1 MGEYKKYL
9 TTIYTC
15 NAADGIGKL
24 ALLFSTLQLASPS
37 VVSRDLPAAK
47 MISQPGLLTLTYPHY
62 RIAAKATV
70 SYYESA
76 ALQARLE

>member
-9 TTIYTC
+9 AIIYIC

-24 ALLFSTLQLASPS
+24 ALPFSTLQLASPS

-47 MISQPGLLTLTYPHY
+47 MISQLGLLTRIYPHY
-62 RIAAKATV
+62 RIAAKA
-70 SYYESA
+70 SDS
-76 ALQARLE
+76 LIL